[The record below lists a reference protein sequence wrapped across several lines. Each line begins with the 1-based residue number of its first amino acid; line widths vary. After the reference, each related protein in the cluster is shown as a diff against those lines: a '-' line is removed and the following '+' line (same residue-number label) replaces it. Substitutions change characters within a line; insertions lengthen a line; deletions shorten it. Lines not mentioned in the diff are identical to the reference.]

1 MERITA
7 DNLNNV
13 VARINRLMGANV
25 EATRNVISP
34 TEKYVWNVG
43 TYIIDWKSRSRVA
56 LEVIT
61 DASGTTHRVIDGC
74 TKRELYNQ
82 MHAMIAG
89 IEAMQ
94 KRNDEKL
101 CEFVG
106 NMTNTLA
113 LDASPALLD
122 KWNKEFGALKN
133 AIGS

>member
-61 DASGTTHRVIDGC
+61 DASGTTHRVID
-74 TKRELYNQ
+74 
-82 MHAMIAG
+82 
-89 IEAMQ
+89 AMQ